1 VKPAS
6 AIVRLGSNFRSSL
19 GHSNQYGELHGNQ
32 ASNSSGPSRDGTPM
46 AVASLGDG
54 MSTRNQQWPWYA
66 ILTKTGREKNATL
79 LLENSGFECYLPVSK
94 SSRKWS
100 DRTKEIDVPLFPGY
114 LFCRMNPLDRLPV
127 LITPGV
133 VQIVGRGKTPIPL
146 EEHEIAAIQRVA
158 SSGLSTMPW
167 PYLQVGQTARIEEG
181 PLQGM
186 SGIVVRI
193 KSGFKLV
200 LSVQLLQRSIAVE
213 IDRSW
218 IRATH
223 PTKAAEHR
231 TSMEIID
238 AAVV

>member
-1 VKPAS
+1 
-6 AIVRLGSNFRSSL
+6 
-19 GHSNQYGELHGNQ
+19 
-32 ASNSSGPSRDGTPM
+32 
-46 AVASLGDG
+46 
-54 MSTRNQQWPWYA
+54 
-66 ILTKTGREKNATL
+66 
-79 LLENSGFECYLPVSK
+79 
-94 SSRKWS
+94 
-100 DRTKEIDVPLFPGY
+100 
-114 LFCRMNPLDRLPV
+114 LFCRMNPNDRLPV

-146 EEHEIAAIQRVA
+146 EEHEIVAIQRVA

-223 PTKAAEHR
+223 PAKAAEHR

-238 AAVV
+238 AAAV